1 MLKSEIYEAI
11 TEKIIAQLESSGSWQ
26 QLWSTKAPVSLNGHV
41 YRGINR
47 MILSGDHFSSNV
59 YGTFQQ
65 IRANGGQV
73 RKGEKSTLVVFWKR
87 LEKTDPVTLKTEYK
101 SFLRYFFVFNTEQ
114 ATFDEL
120 GQKKIAKLS
129 VNNDNPLSIPAE
141 QILYG
146 YRDAPRIIYNA
157 KVEYPGYLPALDIIE
172 IPPITSFDSA
182 EAFYNVIFH
191 EAGHSTMH
199 PSRLNREDAMG
210 NKFGDENYC
219 KEELV
224 AELCSAYLMNVAGFE
239 LQRNSPAYIRNYAD
253 HLRGDRRLI
262 FWAASRAEKAAEYI
276 LGKPTFSIDDATED
290 CEAELTHA

>member
-26 QLWSTKAPVSLNGHV
+26 QLWSTKAPVSLNGHF

-47 MILSGDHFSSNV
+47 MILSGDSYSSNV

-101 SFLRYFFVFNTEQ
+101 SFLRYFFVFNTDQ
-114 ATFDEL
+114 ASFDEI

-129 VNNDNPLSIPAE
+129 GNNENVVSMPAE

-146 YRDAPRIIYNA
+146 YRDAPRIIYNLKA
-157 KVEYPGYLPALDIIE
+157 ENPSYNTVQDIIE
-172 IPPITSFDSA
+172 IPPITSFETP
-182 EAFYNVIFH
+182 EAFYEAIFH

-199 PSRLNREDAMG
+199 PSRLNREEGMN
-210 NKFGDENYC
+210 NKFGDEKYC
-219 KEELV
+219 REELV
-224 AELCSAYLMNVAGFE
+224 AELCSAYLMNVAGFG
-239 LQRNSPAYIRNYAD
+239 LQRNSPAYIKMYAT
-253 HLRGDRRLI
+253 HLRADSRLI

-276 LGKPTFSIDDATED
+276 LGKPTFSIDDASEE